1 MTLHTATVNWSR
13 GDAIFTDGKYNRVH
27 TIGFDGGA
35 TVMGSPAPA
44 IVRPPLSDPAGVDP
58 EEMLVASAS
67 ACHMLFVLDFA
78 RRAGHIVD
86 SYRDAAIG
94 RMDKDDRGR
103 MAIVEIVLKPV
114 IGFSGDNEPDA
125 SGIALLHYKAHEAC
139 FVANSLRCDVR
150 VEV

>member
-1 MTLHTATVNWSR
+1 MSLHTATINWTR
-13 GDAIFTDGKYNRVH
+13 GDAVFTDGKYSRVH
-27 TIGFDGGA
+27 TIRFDGGA

-86 SYRDAAIG
+86 SYRDTPVG

-125 SGIALLHYKAHEAC
+125 AGIALLHHQAHEAC
-139 FVANSLRCDVR
+139 FVANSLRCEVR